1 MERNEDGAPEPELG
15 SAVYGRLVWKQ
26 VFEPC
31 LPPPCEPLPSSER
44 SAGAESE
51 QPVHKL
57 GSFTHH
63 PGGCCFQGDATEA
76 GEVFSPS
83 RQLSHNEIAD
93 RLSSTSK
100 EIWPTKR
107 TPTPDSASAAAMMKG
122 KRERESEEGA
132 ADQRPMSVP
141 TFNEYEASEGTKPAK
156 LRRYQ

>member
-1 MERNEDGAPEPELG
+1 MERNEDGAPEPEPG

-31 LPPPCEPLPSSER
+31 LPPPSAAHPSSER

-51 QPVHKL
+51 EPVHKL

-76 GEVFSPS
+76 GEMFSPS

-122 KRERESEEGA
+122 KRERESQERA
-132 ADQRPMSVP
+132 ADPRPMSVP
-141 TFNEYEASEGTKPAK
+141 KFNEYEASDGTKLAK

>member
-31 LPPPCEPLPSSER
+31 LPPPSAAHPSSER

-63 PGGCCFQGDATEA
+63 PGGCCFQGDATQA
-76 GEVFSPS
+76 GEMFSPS
-83 RQLSHNEIAD
+83 RQLSHNEITD
-93 RLSSTSK
+93 RLSSTSGNPQ
-100 EIWPTKR
+100 IANR

-122 KRERESEEGA
+122 KRERESQERA
-132 ADQRPMSVP
+132 ADPRPMSVP
-141 TFNEYEASEGTKPAK
+141 KFNEYVE
-156 LRRYQ
+156 L

>member
-1 MERNEDGAPEPELG
+1 MERNEGGAPESEPG

-31 LPPPCEPLPSSER
+31 LPPPSAAHPSSER

-51 QPVHKL
+51 EPVHKL

-63 PGGCCFQGDATEA
+63 PGGCCFQGDATQA
-76 GEVFSPS
+76 GEMFSPS

-122 KRERESEEGA
+122 KRERESEERA
-132 ADQRPMSVP
+132 ADPRPMSVP
-141 TFNEYEASEGTKPAK
+141 KFNEYEASDGTIEAMGP
-156 LRRYQ
+156 